1 MNETNNHEASA
12 NPTIENN
19 FVPNANEAAETKPDE
34 NGADNPTELTLEER
48 ERRLEE
54 REKALER
61 SERRL
66 KAKELIRS
74 KELPDEL
81 SDFVDCENDES
92 MVQSIDKLAEILE
105 NHSRNHHV
113 TIVDSGITHGFDTG
127 SFKDDF
133 VKGLTDSGYRR

>member
-19 FVPNANEAAETKPDE
+19 FVPNSNEAAETKPDE

-48 ERRLEE
+48 EKTLERLE
-54 REKALER
+54 RK
-61 SERRL
+61 L

-92 MVQSIDKLAEILE
+92 MVQSIEKLAEILE
-105 NHSRNHHV
+105 NHSRNQCYYCR
-113 TIVDSGITHGFDTG
+113 
-127 SFKDDF
+127 
-133 VKGLTDSGYRR
+133 YRNNTRIRSQWLQR